1 MVEVGGRCCCC
12 EIEGL
17 VVSFRWMVDANEG
30 SELHNTVLQGM
41 ITVKRA
47 LEARYIHKY
56 RPFTHLIP
64 YKSTVR

>member
-1 MVEVGGRCCCC
+1 MIEVGGRCCCC

-30 SELHNTVLQGM
+30 SELQTR
-41 ITVKRA
+41 ITGYDYSKYN

-56 RPFTHLIP
+56 PPFTHI
-64 YKSTVR
+64 

>member
-30 SELHNTVLQGM
+30 SELHNTVLQPV
-41 ITVKRA
+41 ITVKHA
-47 LEARYIHKY
+47 LEARHIHKY
-56 RPFTHLIP
+56 LPVYRI
-64 YKSTVR
+64 